1 MNYGLYTA
9 YLGMRAR
16 LRTVEVIANN
26 VANASTTGFK
36 ADSLYYRSIEAA
48 ELEAARLAA
57 QGNTTAAPLA
67 QPNDP
72 TSAATPAPALLP
84 SRALGVVSGGMLDF
98 STGALRQTGRSL
110 DVALEGDGF
119 LVIQTPRG
127 ERYTRDGALTL
138 DVNGQLVTAQGD
150 LVVGEGGPITVRPG
164 EVSIGEDG
172 RIKVAGQEM
181 GQLKLVRFQT
191 PRTALLKEGD
201 SMFVATGSEQ
211 PQAATQTHVRQ
222 GMLESSN
229 VNPVGEMAA
238 MMQNNREFEA
248 LQRSITLLMSM
259 RKIATEIGRI

>member
-16 LRTVEVIANN
+16 LRTIEVIANN

-36 ADSLYYRSIEAA
+36 ADCLYYRSIEAA

-57 QGNTTAAPLA
+57 QADTTGA
-67 QPNDP
+67 QPTPPNDP
-72 TSAATPAPALLP
+72 TAAPPAPAASLLP

-119 LVIQTPRG
+119 LVVQTPRG

-138 DVNGQLVTAQGD
+138 DANGQLVTAQGD

-164 EVSIGEDG
+164 EVSISEDG
-172 RIKVAGQEM
+172 RIRVAGQEM

-191 PRTALLKEGD
+191 PRTAL
-201 SMFVATGSEQ
+201 
-211 PQAATQTHVRQ
+211 
-222 GMLESSN
+222 
-229 VNPVGEMAA
+229 
-238 MMQNNREFEA
+238 
-248 LQRSITLLMSM
+248 
-259 RKIATEIGRI
+259 

>member
-57 QGNTTAAPLA
+57 QDETPGAPAQPGDPTTAA
-67 QPNDP
+67 
-72 TSAATPAPALLP
+72 AAPSLLP
-84 SRALGVVSGGMLDF
+84 SRALGVVGGGMLDL
-98 STGALRQTGRSL
+98 SSGALRETGRSL
-110 DVALEGDGF
+110 DVALAGDGF
-119 LVIQTPRG
+119 LVVQTPRG

-138 DVNGQLVTAQGD
+138 DVNGQLVTAHGD
-150 LVVGEGGPITVRPG
+150 LVVGEGGPLTVTPG
-164 EVSIGEDG
+164 EVSITEDG
-172 RIKVAGQEM
+172 RLKVAGQEL

-191 PRTALLKEGD
+191 PRTALRKEGD
-201 SMFVATGSEQ
+201 SLFVATGSEQ
-211 PQAATQTHVRQ
+211 PQAATQTKVQQ

-238 MMQNNREFEA
+238 LMQNNREFEA
-248 LQRSITLLMSM
+248 LQRSVTLLMSM